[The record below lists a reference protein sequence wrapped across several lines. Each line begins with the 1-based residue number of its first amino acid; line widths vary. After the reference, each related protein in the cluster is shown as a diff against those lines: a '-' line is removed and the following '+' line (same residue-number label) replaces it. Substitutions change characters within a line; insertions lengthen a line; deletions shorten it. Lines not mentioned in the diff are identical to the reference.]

1 MQKLPVY
8 MLKPNMVVAEN
19 ILDYNRRLILEKGT
33 VLTEAL
39 INRLFANQIIS
50 ITVED
55 KLFGTNSDVKA
66 ASQTGSGPEP
76 SPREPSFSERVRSS
90 KEFKVFQEN
99 YNTGVTHFRSYLN
112 DIVQRNA
119 TVDVSVMLE
128 DSLNLISSTKGSFH
142 VLDMLQNMRDYDDDT
157 YAHSMNVALICNV
170 LATWKNFSK
179 HETELATA
187 CGLLHDV
194 GKLTIPPEI
203 IRKPSKL
210 SPIEYQKIRTH
221 PQEGYAILQKLH
233 VDQHIQ
239 NAALMHHER
248 MDGSG
253 YPLNL
258 RGKSIDRYAALV
270 AIADVYDAM
279 TAKRVYREALCPF
292 EVIQIF
298 EQEGFQRYETE
309 FLLPFLE
316 NVVNTYI
323 QNQCLL
329 NDGRVATII
338 YVNRE
343 HLSRPTV
350 QCAEGFI
357 DLSAHPELKIVRL
370 L

>member
-8 MLKPNMVVAEN
+8 MLKPNMIVAEN
-19 ILDYNRRLILEKGT
+19 VLDYNRRLILEKGT
-33 VLTEAL
+33 VLTEPL

-50 ITVED
+50 IAVED
-55 KLFGTNSDVKA
+55 KMVAGAEPIVA
-66 ASQTGSGPEP
+66 APKSKEP
-76 SPREPSFSERVRSS
+76 LPDLNETYSERVKKSQDFR
-90 KEFKVFQEN
+90 VFQSN
-99 YNTGVTHFRSYLN
+99 YAKGVSHFRTYLN
-112 DIVQRNA
+112 DIVQKNA
-119 TVDVSVMLE
+119 QVDVSVMIE

-142 VLDMLQNMRDYDDDT
+142 ILDMLQNMREYDDDT

-170 LATWKNFSK
+170 LATWLGFGKA
-179 HETELATA
+179 EIELATA
-187 CGLLHDV
+187 CGLLHDI
-194 GKLTIPPEI
+194 GKLTVPPEI

-210 SPIEYQKIRTH
+210 SLEEYLRVRTH
-221 PQEGYAILQKLH
+221 PQEGYAILKAHKL
-233 VDQHIQ
+233 DEHIQ

-248 MDGSG
+248 MDGTG

-258 RGKSIDRYAALV
+258 RGKAIDRYASLV

-279 TAKRVYREALCPF
+279 TAKRVYRDALCPF
-292 EVIQIF
+292 EVILTF

-316 NVVNTYI
+316 HVVNTYV
-323 QNQCLL
+323 QNQCQLS
-329 NDGRVATII
+329 DGRTATII

-350 QCAEGFI
+350 LCNGAFI
-357 DLSAHPELKIVRL
+357 DLSAHSDLKIVKL